1 MSKESFLRFRE
12 AVMRDAALQSEL
24 VNTVKSQ
31 ADLLAMGKR
40 LGFEFDAADL
50 NARELT
56 EDELAKVAGGAMLGN
71 QSWSPVATHEKWID
85 IGAFH
90 KFADLFPK

>member
-1 MSKESFLRFRE
+1 MQNE
-12 AVMRDAALQSEL
+12 ALKAEL

-50 NARELT
+50 ASRELT
-56 EDELAKVAGGAMLGN
+56 DEELKMVAGGTLGLAGGPTIG
-71 QSWSPVATHEKWID
+71 SKGWTPVGSFEKWSPVS
-85 IGAFH
+85 AFDTFVSQFGKH
-90 KFADLFPK
+90 